1 VNQAVLPITGYLDRF
16 SARPGEDVVA
26 RISLGTVGPYRVRLV
41 RVICGDPNPD
51 GPGMQFEDLSARLD
65 RTLQGRRQPIHLG
78 SYGLVPKG
86 PARSFMASC
95 TWTVLVWTAHV
106 GGAATLFSDGHL
118 RIGSDSAGVFAEL
131 AGSNGPVRINTDVP
145 LRPRQWHRVWLSAD
159 PSTGQ
164 LVIGQQAAGSPDIVQ
179 ASDQLDG
186 LRLPSAAPVMFAADT
201 PSAPRHHFTG
211 KLEAPAIL
219 AGFVTDWSAPL
230 PPVLAAWDFSIGIP
244 TQVITDTGP
253 NACHGHLVN
262 IPNRGMVGA
271 GWTGKEMCWRH
282 KPQDYAA
289 IQFHD
294 GDLDDCGWAAD
305 LTWTVPPDMPSGA
318 YALHLTCNEGQD
330 HIPFYVLPNRT
341 GPFASVVFLASTFTY
356 QAYANHARGNADA
369 SYKARATAWGASP
382 YNPDD
387 YPIYGRSTYNRHADN
402 SGISISSRRRPILT
416 MRPGFLTFDDA
427 RGSGLRHYP
436 ADTHLLAWLEA
447 KGIPFDVITD
457 EDLDNEGPALLA
469 PYRVVLTGSHPEYHT
484 PGTLDALQRYTD
496 NGGKLAYL
504 GGNGFYWRVA
514 RVPELPHII
523 ELRRAEGGI
532 RAWQAEPGEYYHQL
546 DGQYGGLWRRNRRPP
561 QMLAGV
567 GFSGQGKFEGTY
579 YRRLP
584 ASYDPNYAWM
594 FAGIDGEI
602 IGDYGL
608 SGGGA
613 AGFELD
619 RADPVLGTPTNA
631 VILAR
636 SENPPASFVTVPE
649 ELLSHLHTVS
659 GEEADALMRG
669 EIVYFDTESGGA
681 VFAVGSITFCGSLWN
696 PAPANR
702 GFNGPVSCLL
712 ENVVRKFAG
721 QT

>member
-1 VNQAVLPITGYLDRF
+1 
-16 SARPGEDVVA
+16 
-26 RISLGTVGPYRVRLV
+26 
-41 RVICGDPNPD
+41 
-51 GPGMQFEDLSARLD
+51 M
-65 RTLQGRRQPIHLG
+65 
-78 SYGLVPKG
+78 
-86 PARSFMASC
+86 
-95 TWTVLVWTAHV
+95 
-106 GGAATLFSDGHL
+106 
-118 RIGSDSAGVFAEL
+118 
-131 AGSNGPVRINTDVP
+131 
-145 LRPRQWHRVWLSAD
+145 
-159 PSTGQ
+159 
-164 LVIGQQAAGSPDIVQ
+164 
-179 ASDQLDG
+179 
-186 LRLPSAAPVMFAADT
+186 
-201 PSAPRHHFTG
+201 
-211 KLEAPAIL
+211 
-219 AGFVTDWSAPL
+219 
-230 PPVLAAWDFSIGIP
+230 
-244 TQVITDTGP
+244 
-253 NACHGHLVN
+253 
-262 IPNRGMVGA
+262 
-271 GWTGKEMCWRH
+271 
-282 KPQDYAA
+282 
-289 IQFHD
+289 
-294 GDLDDCGWAAD
+294 
-305 LTWTVPPDMPSGA
+305 
-318 YALHLTCNEGQD
+318 
-330 HIPFYVLPNRT
+330 
-341 GPFASVVFLASTFTY
+341 FLASTFTY

-369 SYKARATAWGASP
+369 AYKARATAWGASP

-447 KGIPFDVITD
+447 KGIAFDVITD

-469 PYRVVLTGSHPEYHT
+469 PYRAVLTGSHPEYHT

-619 RADPVLGTPTNA
+619 RADPVLGTPANA